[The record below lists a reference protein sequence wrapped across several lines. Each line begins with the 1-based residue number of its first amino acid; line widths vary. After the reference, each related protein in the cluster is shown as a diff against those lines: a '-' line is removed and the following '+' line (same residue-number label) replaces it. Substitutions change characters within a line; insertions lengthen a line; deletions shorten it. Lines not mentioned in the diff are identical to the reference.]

1 MAMRARKTD
10 ISSLTTFDAAF
21 EEYAAAQRRE
31 AREAK
36 RLEACIGRSDYSYD
50 EVVKMIQGKRRT
62 PLSVKMSIETAL
74 AIGRRGAA
82 IQAQMA
88 A

>member
-1 MAMRARKTD
+1 M
-10 ISSLTTFDAAF
+10 TFDTAF

-31 AREAK
+31 ARETK
-36 RLEACIGRSDYSYD
+36 RLEACMTRSDCSYD
-50 EVVKMIQGKRRT
+50 EVIAMIQGKRRT

-74 AIGRRGAA
+74 AIGSRGAA
-82 IQAQMA
+82 IQAQA